1 MSQLQNFET
10 EKVLNQF
17 VAGMGDAGGRG
28 KLANPPKYTIERVE
42 LQGAV
47 VLVITIEELD
57 PSSKPCYVIER
68 GAQGGS
74 YKRIDD
80 KDVPLSSTEVLV
92 IGVIRSRRAPSD
104 RDAVAGAGADNLD
117 ETLVDRTIDR
127 AYLVD
132 APGNARRAGQ
142 DKRSWSA

>member
-1 MSQLQNFET
+1 MP
-10 EKVLNQF
+10 
-17 VAGMGDAGGRG
+17 DGRG

-92 IGVIRSRRAPSD
+92 LGVIRVETTPSD
-104 RDAVAGAGADNLD
+104 RDAVPGAVAGDLD
-117 ETLVDRTIDR
+117 EALVDRTIER
-127 AYLVD
+127 AFSLTPRAMHGATD
-132 APGNARRAGQ
+132 KTNKAGAPEFPRFPRQ
-142 DKRSWSA
+142 RD

>member
-1 MSQLQNFET
+1 M
-10 EKVLNQF
+10 LNQF

-42 LQGAV
+42 LRGTV

-80 KDVPLSSTEVLV
+80 KDVPLSSTEVLALSSYERTSLA
-92 IGVIRSRRAPSD
+92 IAMRCPARAWAISTSRWS
-104 RDAVAGAGADNLD
+104 
-117 ETLVDRTIDR
+117 T
-127 AYLVD
+127 
-132 APGNARRAGQ
+132 AR
-142 DKRSWSA
+142 

>member
-1 MSQLQNFET
+1 M
-10 EKVLNQF
+10 
-17 VAGMGDAGGRG
+17 
-28 KLANPPKYTIERVE
+28 E
-42 LQGAV
+42 LQGV
-47 VLVITIEELD
+47 IVLVITIEELD

-80 KDVPLSSTEVLV
+80 KDVPLSSTEVLTLASY
-92 IGVIRSRRAPSD
+92 GRATPSD

-117 ETLVDRTIDR
+117 ETLVDRTDR
-127 AYLVD
+127 SGFLVD

-142 DKRSWSA
+142 TNEAGAPKYP